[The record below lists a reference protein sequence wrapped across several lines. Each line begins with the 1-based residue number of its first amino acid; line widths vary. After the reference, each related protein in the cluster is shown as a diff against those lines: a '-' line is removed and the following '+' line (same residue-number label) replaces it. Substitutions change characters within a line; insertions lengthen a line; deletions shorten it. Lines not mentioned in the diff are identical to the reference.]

1 MVADAAVSPQCKL
14 NPNTADCALSADSTN
29 GAQYLTCQA
38 QVKTLHAWFLA
49 QIKAGTL
56 VP

>member
-1 MVADAAVSPQCKL
+1 MVPDGALTAQAALAADA
-14 NPNTADCALSADSTN
+14 TN

-38 QVKTLHAWFLA
+38 QVKTLRAWFLA

>member
-1 MVADAAVSPQCKL
+1 MMPDGALTAQAALTADA
-14 NPNTADCALSADSTN
+14 TN
-29 GAQYLTCQA
+29 GARYLTCQA
-38 QVKTLHAWFLA
+38 QMKTVRAWFLA